1 LQSIY
6 SSTSSTKLKYESLFP
21 DQGDTMESSYIR
33 QPIVSVLG
41 HVDHGKTTLLDYIR
55 GSTVALRE
63 AGAITQHIGATEVP
77 IDVIREL
84 CGELL
89 KGKEFTLPGLLFID
103 TPGHHAFTTLRKRGG
118 SIADLAILIVDINE
132 GFKPQTY
139 ESLMILKQYKTPF
152 IVAVNKIDTITG
164 WRREEGTLPER
175 LSKQNDLARSIFE
188 EKIYEIIGTLSE
200 QGFSSD
206 LYTNIRDF
214 SRNVAIIPISAKTG
228 EGIPELLMVLV
239 GLAQRFLEK
248 HLTIEKGP
256 AKGTV
261 LEVKEERGLGTTI
274 DVIIYSGTL
283 RSTDTIAVG
292 TREEPVITKIKAL
305 LKPKPLDEIR
315 DPREKFESVEEVHA
329 ACGIKISAPDLEDV
343 IPGSPLRVVTQ
354 ENKNEVIREIKEQ
367 TELHIDL
374 DDEGAVVKADTIGSL
389 EAIVKEAKSRNIK
402 IRKAEVG
409 NVSKRDIVD
418 ASATNDPLQRIVLA
432 FNVKI
437 LPEAEEEM
445 RNQDVTVIKEDVI
458 YTLMERY
465 EEWVYKKKEEIERAK
480 KEAIPRPGMIKFLPE
495 YVFRVSKPAIIGV
508 RVLAGRIKPGMKL
521 MKDDGRVIGTIRS
534 IQSERKS
541 LDEAIQGQEVAVS
554 IEGPT
559 VGRQIK
565 GGDILYTDLPESVV
579 KKLKEMGDLTYDE
592 KEVLDKII
600 EIKRKTV
607 DRFWGL

>member
-1 LQSIY
+1 MDS
-6 SSTSSTKLKYESLFP
+6 ER
-21 DQGDTMESSYIR
+21 SSYIR

-77 IDVIREL
+77 IDVIKEL
-84 CGELL
+84 CGDLL
-89 KGKEFTLPGLLFID
+89 KGKDFTLPGLLFID

-152 IVAVNKIDTITG
+152 IVAVNKIDSITG
-164 WRREEGTLPER
+164 WRKEEGILPER
-175 LSKQNDLARSIFE
+175 LKKQNDLARSIFE

-200 QGFSSD
+200 HGFSSD

-228 EGIPELLMVLV
+228 EGVPELLMVLV
-239 GLAQRFLEK
+239 GLAQRFLER

-305 LKPKPLDEIR
+305 LKPRPLDEIR
-315 DPREKFESVEEVHA
+315 DPREKFESVKEVHA

-354 ENKNEVIREIKEQ
+354 ENKDEVIKEIKEQ

-418 ASATNDPLQRIVLA
+418 ASATNDPLQRVVLA

-437 LPEAEEEM
+437 LPEAEEEI
-445 RNQDVTVIKEDVI
+445 RNQDVMVIKEDVI

-465 EEWVYKKKEEIERAK
+465 EEWVYKKREEMERAK

-534 IQSERKS
+534 IQSEKKS
-541 LDEAIQGQEVAVS
+541 LDEAIQGQEVAIS

-565 GGDILYTDLPESVV
+565 GGDILYTDLPESIV

-600 EIKRKTV
+600 EIKRKTI